1 MMHPTSS
8 GEDDYSGSRMDLLEI
23 LRNLGEWTLPAETPQ
38 DALTYA
44 LDQAMEYFGCDAGSV
59 ILFDPND
66 NDLSVEVSRGLP
78 DEERDIRLP
87 LGGGI
92 AGWVALNQRPALVED
107 VRVDP
112 RYVERHPGVL
122 SVMAV
127 PMPGESMAAG
137 VVMLEKVVV
146 AGFSEADLADMKA
159 IVRVLSVTIGRLWR
173 LESLEKRYARQGAV
187 IRIGRRL
194 SNRFELDGI
203 LSDLTREGM
212 TMLGCRMGSLYLVH
226 RKSDLLRLQVLVD
239 EKGPIEYSEELGIGD
254 SSLGAPVLHQ
264 KMVEVSN
271 LAKTEEHHLV
281 NFIRSYDLVGML
293 CCPIVYENEVIGVL
307 NAYTDHA
314 HRFSDDEKLAFRAL
328 ADFGA
333 AAIENARLYSRIIEA
348 EDSLRSG
355 ERLTVLGMLAAEIA
369 HEIRNPLTVIKLLV
383 ESMELEDSLD
393 PRMRDDL
400 QVVGEK
406 INHLGEIVGRVLN
419 FGKNQSFIFSKW
431 DLLQIIRDSLQLVR
445 YKMMKN
451 RIRVV
456 FDTDLRSAPIHC
468 NRGQIQQVLLNLILN
483 ADQAMPDGGSLVLR
497 VLVESVNGVRCV
509 GVTLSDTGV
518 GIPEEIRGSI
528 FDSFLTDKPE
538 GTGLGLAI
546 VKRIL
551 KDHRGDIELAETSG
565 EGTVFH
571 FWIPMQD

>member
-1 MMHPTSS
+1 EMDKARLLTIEELYRRQADYMNDYWDKCLVEIEGDDDSSVAVRYSMFQLLQAVGKDPYCNVPAKGLS
-8 GEDDYSGSRMDLLEI
+8 GERYEGHYFWDTEMYIQPFFTVTEPAYTRTLIEF
-23 LRNLGEWTLPAETPQ
+23 RYRTLP
-38 DALTYA
+38 
-44 LDQAMEYFGCDAGSV
+44 C
-59 ILFDPND
+59 
-66 NDLSVEVSRGLP
+66 
-78 DEERDIRLP
+78 
-87 LGGGI
+87 
-92 AGWVALNQRPALVED
+92 
-107 VRVDP
+107 
-112 RYVERHPGVL
+112 
-122 SVMAV
+122 
-127 PMPGESMAAG
+127 
-137 VVMLEKVVV
+137 
-146 AGFSEADLADMKA
+146 
-159 IVRVLSVTIGRLWR
+159 
-173 LESLEKRYARQGAV
+173 
-187 IRIGRRL
+187 
-194 SNRFELDGI
+194 
-203 LSDLTREGM
+203 
-212 TMLGCRMGSLYLVH
+212 
-226 RKSDLLRLQVLVD
+226 
-239 EKGPIEYSEELGIGD
+239 
-254 SSLGAPVLHQ
+254 
-264 KMVEVSN
+264 
-271 LAKTEEHHLV
+271 
-281 NFIRSYDLVGML
+281 
-293 CCPIVYENEVIGVL
+293 
-307 NAYTDHA
+307 
-314 HRFSDDEKLAFRAL
+314 
-328 ADFGA
+328 
-333 AAIENARLYSRIIEA
+333 AIENARLYSRIIEA